1 MTEESQRQ
9 EVDFEIDTDN
19 VEEFYDTVS
28 YYIYSTENED
38 AWIRSTVT
46 IKQTNDNGEEKLFL
60 SKWVNDTN

>member
-1 MTEESQRQ
+1 MSEESKRQ
-9 EVDFEIDTDN
+9 EVDFDIDTDK
-19 VEEFYDTVS
+19 VEEFHDTVS

-60 SKWVNDTN
+60 SKWVDDTK

>member
-46 IKQTNDNGEEKLFL
+46 IKQTNDNGKEKLFL